1 MAFLLSALRFH
12 QLSSHFAAQFIQAGT
27 CAAAIAPTPWMFV
40 EPRPESEFR
49 HTLFFKL

>member
-12 QLSSHFAAQFIQAGT
+12 KLSSHFAAQSILVGM
-27 CAAAIAPTPWMFV
+27 CAAAIAPTPWMSV
-40 EPRPESEFR
+40 ELCAESEFR